1 MPFTVSSS
9 REAHGKRKE
18 AVSQR
23 GPCHVAGVSP
33 VGSEANGT
41 PAQRRKRLLTQV
53 AGTSLVWR
61 IQQCHVVRWS
71 QGTRPFRR
79 NRSAFLDLGSGVG
92 IPSIYVALRFDVR
105 CIGVERCPQLVDLA
119 NQYAA
124 SAGVGHLCR
133 FVCADVCALDALWY
147 AEERISH
154 VFAFDARL
162 GAETLTEMY
171 GTLGQVACP
180 SLRADSGLVRLCRW
194 EARVAAQK

>member
-119 NQYAA
+119 NQYAV
-124 SAGVGHLCR
+124 SRC
-133 FVCADVCALDALWY
+133 VCADVYSLNARWY
-147 AEERISH
+147 SEERISH
-154 VFAFDARL
+154 VFAFDARI
-162 GAETLTEMY
+162 GAETLTKMHR
-171 GTLGQVACP
+171 TLGQVACL
-180 SLRADSGLVRLCRW
+180 SLRADSGHVRMCRW
-194 EARVAAQK
+194 EALTAAQK